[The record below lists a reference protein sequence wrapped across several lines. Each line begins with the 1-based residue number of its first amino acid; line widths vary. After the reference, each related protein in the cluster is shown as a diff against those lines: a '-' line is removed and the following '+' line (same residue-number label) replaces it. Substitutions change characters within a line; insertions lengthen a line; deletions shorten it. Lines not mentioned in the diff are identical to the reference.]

1 MICIQIGYY
10 DIGDPVWECEFCGS
24 LMWYQERKD
33 KSRDT
38 TQPKFTLCCGSGN
51 VQLPQLEQPPPIL
64 QHLLF
69 DNQSIDSKNYQE
81 NARVYN
87 AMFSFTSPGISMD
100 TDIGKG
106 RGPPTLR
113 LHGQTCHRIG
123 SMLPLAGQRPKFA
136 QLYIYDTDN
145 EISNRISSFK
155 SVHVLMYFNIR
166 ILYISNVTNF
176 SLLTYVMF
184 QYQEQQR
191 P

>member
-69 DNQSIDSKNYQE
+69 DNQSRDSKNYQA

-87 AMFSFTSPGISMD
+87 AIFSFTSPGMSMD

-155 SVHVLMYFNIR
+155 SVHVLMYFNI
-166 ILYISNVTNF
+166 
-176 SLLTYVMF
+176 
-184 QYQEQQR
+184 
-191 P
+191 